1 MFKIPDEFRDT
12 PEAAKVRE
20 ATARFEAAIEQQKR
34 IARQSGE
41 RVHLVTGQLRQAQEE
56 LQRAQNAFD
65 AATGEP
71 KLAGLTPAVVEEVAK
86 HFPPAQHQQVQELLE
101 RDCGRTI
108 PFRREAT
115 AEQLEWTPLAVLRL
129 SKGDFSELGRWV
141 ELANIDERD
150 VVHAGFP
157 LMKDYRDA

>member
-20 ATARFEAAIEQQKR
+20 ATARFEA
-34 IARQSGE
+34 
-41 RVHLVTGQLRQAQEE
+41 
-56 LQRAQNAFD
+56 
-65 AATGEP
+65 
-71 KLAGLTPAVVEEVAK
+71 VEEVAK
-86 HFPPAQHQQVQELLE
+86 HFPPAQHEQVRELLD

-115 AEQLEWTPLAVLRL
+115 AEQLEWTRLAVLRL
-129 SKGDFSELGRWV
+129 SKGDFSELGKWV

-150 VVHAGFP
+150 VVHAGRP
-157 LMKDYRDA
+157 LMKGYHDT

>member
-12 PEAAKVRE
+12 PEAARVRE

-65 AATGEP
+65 DATGEP

-115 AEQLEWTPLAVLRL
+115 AEQLE
-129 SKGDFSELGRWV
+129 
-141 ELANIDERD
+141 
-150 VVHAGFP
+150 
-157 LMKDYRDA
+157 

>member
-1 MFKIPDEFRDT
+1 MFKIPDEFRDI
-12 PEAAKVRE
+12 PEAVKLRDAE
-20 ATARFEAAIEQQKR
+20 AQFAAAIEQEKR
-34 IARQSGE
+34 LTQQSGE
-41 RVHLVTGQLRQAQEE
+41 RVHLITGQLRQAQEE

-86 HFPPAQHQQVQELLE
+86 HFPPPQHHQVKELLSRE
-101 RDCGRTI
+101 CGRTI

-115 AEQLEWTPLAVLRL
+115 SEELEFIRLSVLRL
-129 SKGDFSELGRWV
+129 SKGDFSEFRKWV

-150 VVHAGFP
+150 VVFAALP
-157 LMKDYRDA
+157 LMKGHRDY

>member
-12 PEAAKVRE
+12 PEAARVRE

-65 AATGEP
+65 DATGEP

-86 HFPPAQHQQVQELLE
+86 HFPPGPAAASPRANGPRLWTH
-101 RDCGRTI
+101 DTI
-108 PFRREAT
+108 
-115 AEQLEWTPLAVLRL
+115 
-129 SKGDFSELGRWV
+129 SS
-141 ELANIDERD
+141 
-150 VVHAGFP
+150 
-157 LMKDYRDA
+157 